1 MNAQTCETSGSQ
13 DSTVIEV
20 NLFQESGSSTVF
32 NPLDIVLDSS
42 ENRYLFYELNGTSD
56 ENVRA
61 TKIASN
67 GSYVWTK
74 KYTGMIAREFMKK
87 VAISNDGSKIRM
99 FSHSSSSAVQLS
111 EIDTS
116 KYNFA
121 MLRIIKFVIFHE

>member
-1 MNAQTCETSGSQ
+1 MVLISLLCYNMNAQTCETSGSQ

-74 KYTGMIAREFMKK
+74 KYTGMTAKPFMKK

-99 FSHSSSSAVQLS
+99 LSRSSSFDLQLS
-111 EIDTS
+111 EISTS

-121 MLRIIKFVIFHE
+121 

>member
-74 KYTGMIAREFMKK
+74 KYTGMTAKPFMKK

-99 FSHSSSSAVQLS
+99 LSRSSSFDLQLS
-111 EIDTS
+111 EISTS

-121 MLRIIKFVIFHE
+121 

>member
-42 ENRYLFYELNGTSD
+42 ENRYLFYELSGTSD

-74 KYTGMIAREFMKK
+74 KYTGMMAREFMKK

-99 FSHSSSSAVQLS
+99 LSRSSSFDLQLS
-111 EIDTS
+111 EISTS

-121 MLRIIKFVIFHE
+121 